1 MLHIKGIEKNY
12 EHVKAL
18 QGISFDVKPGE
29 IFGLIGSDGAG
40 KTTLFRILTT
50 LLIADKGKATIGGLD
65 VVEDYKKIRRSIGY
79 MPGRFSLYQ
88 DLTVNENIDFFASVF
103 GVKVEDN
110 MDLIE
115 DIYKMLRPFGKRRAG
130 HLSGGMKQKLAL
142 CCALIHAP
150 KMLFL
155 DEPTTGVDP
164 TSRAE
169 FWDMIRKLADKG
181 ITVLASTP
189 YMDEAERCDRIG
201 LIQNGK
207 LIQTGTVKQLLES
220 YDIPLWAVYGNN
232 KYLLLKALR
241 AFEGIDQC
249 YPFGEAVHIN
259 FLPEALYNKTVNPEE
274 ALRKHLEKWTIEDIQ
289 IKSKKP
295 DVEDC
300 YLRLT
305 RNDK

>member
-1 MLHIKGIEKNY
+1 MLHIEGIEKSY
-12 EHVKAL
+12 GHVKAL

-50 LLIADKGKATIGGLD
+50 LLIPDKGKATVGGLD
-65 VVEDYKKIRRSIGY
+65 VVEDFKQIRKGVGY

-88 DLTVNENIDFFASVF
+88 DLTVDENIDFFASVF

-169 FWDMIRKLADKG
+169 FWTMIRTLADKG

-201 LIQNGK
+201 LIQRGK
-207 LIQTGTVKQLLES
+207 LIQTGTVAELLEA
-220 YDIPLWAVYGNN
+220 YDVPLWAVYGKN

-259 FLPEALYNKTVNPEE
+259 FFTEGLDNKAINPEE
-274 ALRKHLEKWTIEDIQ
+274 ALRKHLEEWGIEDIQ
-289 IKSKKP
+289 IKQKTP

-305 RNDK
+305 RND